1 MSEQSSLCS
10 DLFFS
15 KQIIRRFPVPP
26 LPPNARPA
34 HKLDWK
40 RLCGGSLPPP
50 SFYERMRSNPWRTQP
65 KYRFIA
71 YRHVKSPDFLDRIK
85 SRGDF
90 FYLSCPFP
98 IPFETKTS
106 KKLYNL
112 PERHHR
118 AVRKPIPMT
127 NLQAHLGFVFANKK
141 LRRFKMRLHADD
153 RDTRFV
159 FFCAAHSGK
168 DILSK
173 WFSFYDIDKKR
184 TIYWSLP

>member
-1 MSEQSSLCS
+1 M
-10 DLFFS
+10 
-15 KQIIRRFPVPP
+15 
-26 LPPNARPA
+26 
-34 HKLDWK
+34 
-40 RLCGGSLPPP
+40 
-50 SFYERMRSNPWRTQP
+50 
-65 KYRFIA
+65 
-71 YRHVKSPDFLDRIK
+71 
-85 SRGDF
+85 
-90 FYLSCPFP
+90 SCPFP

-118 AVRKPIPMT
+118 AIKKTSMT

-173 WFSFYDIDKKR
+173 WFSFYDIDKKK
-184 TIYWSLP
+184 TIYCSLP